1 MAIRLET
8 ISAGLVKPLW
18 VRNDHDLRTVMSAIH
33 KSPVSTIDQPHAIEV
48 KVIGLVCDEQ
58 GDPQVHGGIE
68 KALYM
73 YPQEHYPFWS
83 RLLSESKGVS
93 MHLEH
98 GYLGENLTISG
109 LTEEDVFVGDRF
121 RIGQIECMVTKLR
134 EPCYKF
140 TAKTGVAKAAK
151 AMLEQARSGWYLRVL
166 QPGLIQAGDEV
177 TLIPGPR
184 EISIAQQNRDLLQ
197 KRG

>member
-18 VRNDHDLRTVMSAIH
+18 VRDDNELRTIMSGIY
-33 KSPVSTIDQPHAIEV
+33 KTPISTLTNPQLIEV
-48 KVIGLVCDEQ
+48 TRAGIVGDEQ
-58 GDPQVHGGIE
+58 ADPQAHGGTE

-83 RLLSESKGVS
+83 SLFSEAKGQS
-93 MHLEH
+93 IHLEH

-109 LTEEDVFVGDRF
+109 LSEHDVYVGDRL
-121 RIGQIECMVTKLR
+121 RIGAVECAVTKLR

-140 TAKTGVAKAAK
+140 TAKTGVATAAK
-151 AMLEQARSGWYLRVL
+151 AMIQGTRSGWYLRVL
-166 QPGLIQAGDEV
+166 QAGFLKAGDAITV
-177 TLIPGPR
+177 IPGPR
-184 EISIAQQNRDLLQ
+184 ECSIAQQNRALLH
-197 KRG
+197 RGD